1 MAMYNLC
8 TTCAQTVHRFGVITA
23 LAVLGACAAPQVE
36 DALLL
41 RNPTVPIG
49 AISRFDIERFDGN
62 WRVFGTAEGDW
73 ALTGFSVDAKEQV
86 WRERRIVPVAGDIN
100 EEIEIVGTFV
110 LEGPGRLTVTTQN
123 APPRD
128 IWVVWI
134 DPDHNTA
141 GLGTPDGRFGFTV
154 LREGTYRSDQ
164 VAAAE
169 DVLDFNGYRTEEWAI
184 RID

>member
-1 MAMYNLC
+1 MC
-8 TTCAQTVHRFGVITA
+8 TTCAQAVHRF
-23 LAVLGACAAPQVE
+23 AVFGLIGGLLIACAPAPLSDV
-36 DALLL
+36 DIPS

-49 AISRFDIERFDGN
+49 AITRFDIGRFEGN
-62 WRVFGTAEGDW
+62 WRVFGSAGGDW
-73 ALTGFSVDAKEQV
+73 ALTGFSVDADTRV
-86 WRERRIVPVAGDIN
+86 WRERRIVRVHDDIN
-100 EEIEIVGTFV
+100 DEIEVEGNFV

-154 LREGTYRSDQ
+154 LREGTFRSDQ
-164 VAAAE
+164 VQAAK
-169 DVLDFNGYRTEEWAI
+169 DVLDFNGYRTEEWLI
-184 RID
+184 LID